1 MEWVET
7 TAKTIDEAKD
17 AALDQLGIDH
27 DEAEFVIV
35 EEPRQGL
42 FRQVRGVARVRARV
56 APRTPRAKTE
66 RRGRRTKGG
75 GRDGGGPEK
84 ASPDEATAR
93 TGGNRGRRGGG
104 RAGSSDKAET
114 QPETTDGSAA
124 EAVDEPGALAA
135 PSSPNDG
142 RTKSSRSRNDR
153 GPRSGRGPSSGRTTA
168 SDPST
173 EEEHAMPMTLD
184 QQVASAESFLTGL
197 LGAFGL
203 DGQVETNRVD
213 DDNAE
218 LNIVGE
224 DLGIL
229 IGPRGQTLNAI
240 QELTR
245 ISLQQK
251 AAGSW
256 EGHVHVDVS
265 GYRGQRRA
273 ALARFVAGIAADV
286 IESGTAKALEPMSAS
301 DRKAVHD
308 VVNDIDGVHTTS
320 EGTEPRRWVK
330 IVPD

>member
-7 TAKTIDEAKD
+7 TAKTVEEAKD
-17 AALDQLGIDH
+17 AALDQLGIDQ
-27 DEAEFVIV
+27 DEAEFVVV
-35 EEPRQGL
+35 EEPKQGL

-66 RRGRRTKGG
+66 RRTRRPKGG
-75 GRDGGGPEK
+75 GRDGGPERSSSGDAK
-84 ASPDEATAR
+84 S
-93 TGGNRGRRGGG
+93 RRGGG
-104 RAGSSDKAET
+104 RGGKDKADAQTET
-114 QPETTDGSAA
+114 PTDDASDASS
-124 EAVDEPGALAA
+124 ESPTPTPGRGEDQ
-135 PSSPNDG
+135 S
-142 RTKSSRSRNDR
+142 RSSRGRNDR
-153 GPRSGRGPSSGRTTA
+153 PSRGGRGSDAGRA
-168 SDPST
+168 STSAQPT

-184 QQVASAESFLTGL
+184 KQVESAEAFLTGL
-197 LGAFGL
+197 LTAFGL

-218 LNIVGE
+218 LNVVGS

-251 AAGSW
+251 AGGSW

-273 ALARFVAGIAADV
+273 ALARFVSGIAADV
-286 IESGTAKALEPMSAS
+286 LESGSAKALEPMSAS

>member
-7 TAKTIDEAKD
+7 TAKTVEEAKD

-35 EEPRQGL
+35 EEPKQGL
-42 FRQVRGVARVRARV
+42 FRQVRGVARIRARV

-66 RRGRRTKGG
+66 RRTRRPKGG
-75 GRDGGGPEK
+75 SGEGGTGK
-84 ASPDEATAR
+84 ASDGDTKS
-93 TGGNRGRRGGG
+93 RRGGG
-104 RAGSSDKAET
+104 RKSEGPADS
-114 QPETTDGSAA
+114 QPERASEAGPDDASTTTDAA
-124 EAVDEPGALAA
+124 A
-135 PSSPNDG
+135 G
-142 RTKSSRSRNDR
+142 RSGNRSKSSRSRNDR
-153 GPRSGRGPSSGRTTA
+153 GPRPGRASQSDRATA
-168 SDPST
+168 SDQST
-173 EEEHAMPMTLD
+173 EEDHAMPMTLD
-184 QQVASAESFLTGL
+184 QQVESAEAFLGGL
-197 LGAFGL
+197 LTAFGL
-203 DGQVETNRVD
+203 EGQVETDRVD

-218 LNIVGE
+218 LNIVGG

-256 EGHVHVDVS
+256 GGHVHVDVS

-273 ALARFVAGIAADV
+273 ALARFVGDVAKNV

-308 VVNDIDGVHTTS
+308 VVNDIEGVHTTS

>member
-1 MEWVET
+1 
-7 TAKTIDEAKD
+7 
-17 AALDQLGIDH
+17 
-27 DEAEFVIV
+27 
-35 EEPRQGL
+35 
-42 FRQVRGVARVRARV
+42 
-56 APRTPRAKTE
+56 
-66 RRGRRTKGG
+66 
-75 GRDGGGPEK
+75 
-84 ASPDEATAR
+84 
-93 TGGNRGRRGGG
+93 
-104 RAGSSDKAET
+104 
-114 QPETTDGSAA
+114 
-124 EAVDEPGALAA
+124 
-135 PSSPNDG
+135 
-142 RTKSSRSRNDR
+142 
-153 GPRSGRGPSSGRTTA
+153 
-168 SDPST
+168 
-173 EEEHAMPMTLD
+173 MTLD
-184 QQVASAESFLTGL
+184 QQVESAEAFLGGL
-197 LGAFGL
+197 LTAFGL
-203 DGQVETNRVD
+203 EGQVETDRVD

-218 LNIVGE
+218 LNIVGG

-273 ALARFVAGIAADV
+273 ALARFVGDVAKNV

-308 VVNDIDGVHTTS
+308 VLNDIEGVHTTS

>member
-66 RRGRRTKGG
+66 RRSRRPKGG
-75 GRDGGGPEK
+75 GRDGGGSEE
-84 ASPDEATAR
+84 ASTGETNAR
-93 TGGNRGRRGGG
+93 SGGNRGRRGGG
-104 RAGSSDKAET
+104 RAGSDGKVGS
-114 QPETTDGSAA
+114 QPETTDGGVGEAIDAPDSPAA
-124 EAVDEPGALAA
+124 TSD
-135 PSSPNDG
+135 SNNG

-153 GPRSGRGPSSGRTTA
+153 GPRSGRGSSSGRTTA

-173 EEEHAMPMTLD
+173 EEDHAMPMTLD
-184 QQVASAESFLTGL
+184 QQVASAEAFLTGL

-286 IESGTAKALEPMSAS
+286 LESGTAKALEPMSAS